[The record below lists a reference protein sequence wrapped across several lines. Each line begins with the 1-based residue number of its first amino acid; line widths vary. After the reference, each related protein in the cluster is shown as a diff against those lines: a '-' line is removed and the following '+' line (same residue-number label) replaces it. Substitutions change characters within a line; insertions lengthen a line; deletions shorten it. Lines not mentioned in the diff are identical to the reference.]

1 MKYLK
6 NMHYACIA
14 CMTFDTVMK
23 MEKKISTSLFGIMQI
38 QNKEDKDV

>member
-23 MEKKISTSLFGIMQI
+23 MEKKIMQI